1 MVNQHKQPTEQVIR
15 LGGLG
20 LFTGLLPLITIHTT
34 YLVSAWQGHVDW
46 CIPYW
51 HACTSVSATGR
62 SGISYFIF
70 KGAMI
75 PAIVLM
81 TLFWIINHR
90 WLQAL
95 GYPRGKGV
103 GWLGAAAGAFLLIYV
118 LSLGHAGDGFQLA
131 RDIGTAGYVGMTG
144 IAQILLGAVL
154 WRSDYPLLVR
164 GGGRLLRLSA
174 LTLGIAIVSLIL
186 EALPAVDYGEINH
199 AFDWT
204 LIVLLNIH
212 GIGVAL
218 LWQKAGLAVTMP
230 DTMNLK

>member
-1 MVNQHKQPTEQVIR
+1 MVNHQKEPREQVIH

-20 LFTGLLPLITIHTT
+20 LFTGLLPLITIHIT

-51 HACTSVSATGR
+51 DACTSVSATGR
-62 SGISYFIF
+62 DGISYFIF

-95 GYPRGKGV
+95 GYPRGKGI
-103 GWLGAAAGAFLLIYV
+103 GWLGFTAGAFLLVYV
-118 LSLGHAGDGFQLA
+118 LSLGHAGDAFHLA
-131 RDIGTAGYVGMTG
+131 RQIGTAGYVGMTG

-154 WRSDYPLLVR
+154 WRSGYPLLVR
-164 GGGRLLRLSA
+164 GGGRLVKLSA
-174 LTLGIAIVSLIL
+174 LTLTIAIVSLIL
-186 EALPAVDYGEINH
+186 EAIPAVDYGEINH

-218 LWQKAGLAVTMP
+218 LWHKAGLAVTMP